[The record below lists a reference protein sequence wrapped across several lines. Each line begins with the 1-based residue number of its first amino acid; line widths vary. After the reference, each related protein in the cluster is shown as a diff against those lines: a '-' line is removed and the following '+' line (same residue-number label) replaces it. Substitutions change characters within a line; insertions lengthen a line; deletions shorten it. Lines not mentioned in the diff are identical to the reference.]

1 MKSVLVRFQEYEAK
15 ASNAERRVVRFVLE
29 HPEEASV
36 CNARQLAEASFS
48 SPATIIR
55 LCKKMNFSG
64 YREFQ
69 KNLVTE
75 LAIRKENEIQEDIHK
90 EDSLEN
96 IITKVTYKNIAS
108 LEKTRKLLDE
118 DILRQCVNLLERCGS
133 IALFGMGS
141 SYLVARDACMKFL
154 RINKACYLGEDWH
167 LQLLHAKNLTKNDIA
182 IIISYSGLTEE
193 MITCAK
199 TVKERGAAIIAITR
213 FADSKLSRIADFNL
227 YVAASEFL
235 VRSGAMSSRISQ
247 LNVVDILYTAYLN
260 RHYEEM
266 AIQVKKTYM
275 PKEQD
280 DKKDEREVEVQNGK
294 GTVGESS
301 HGNS

>member
-15 ASNAERRVVRFVLE
+15 ASNAERAAVRFVLE
-29 HPEEASV
+29 QPEEAAA
-36 CNARQLAEASFS
+36 CNVHQLAAASFS
-48 SPATIIR
+48 SPATVIR
-55 LCKKMNFSG
+55 LCKKMGFSG

-69 KNLVTE
+69 KSLNAE
-75 LAIRKENEIQEDIHK
+75 LAVRKDNEVQEDIQK
-90 EDSLEN
+90 EDSLEK

-118 DILRQCVNLLERCGS
+118 EVLQQCVDRLEKCS
-133 IALFGMGS
+133 CIALFGMGS

-154 RINKACYLGEDWH
+154 RINKLCYLGEDWH
-167 LQLLHAKNLTKNDIA
+167 LQLLHAKNLSKNDVA
-182 IIISYSGLTEE
+182 VIISYSGLTEE

-199 TVKERGAAIIAITR
+199 TAKSRGATIIAITR

-260 RHYEEM
+260 QHYEETT
-266 AIQVKKTYM
+266 IQVKKTYM
-275 PKEQD
+275 PKEQN
-280 DKKDEREVEVQNGK
+280 DENL
-294 GTVGESS
+294 ES
-301 HGNS
+301 GG